1 MNAFPLRQAARLK
14 FLSHCTFFTHVYG
27 FAIPRNRIVCHF
39 GSSQIKNFS
48 RLATLKSFECIAKLS
63 LIYFIVYRILP
74 LKISIHLVFL
84 QVILQT
90 EGKLLQTKTPV
101 SIKASTMNVIRTSGI
116 RGLYNGLSASIL
128 RQVNK
133 PCELP

>member
-1 MNAFPLRQAARLK
+1 MNAFPLRQAARLR
-14 FLSHCTFFTHVYG
+14 FLSRCIFFTHVYG

-39 GSSQIKNFS
+39 GSPQIKSFS
-48 RLATLKSFECIAKLS
+48 RLATLRSFECIAKLS

-90 EGKLLQTKTPV
+90 EGKVLQTKTPV